1 MTAETRYFRVA
12 SGPIQSRSF
21 RIGTAIAGTVSAPV
35 GLRGCDRD
43 RVCGVPG
50 LIGLAVSTNGPV
62 ENLRLVANRGAEAG
76 LCQGGLIA
84 MAHAK
89 SGAAGSLAGS
99 EAISVLAPL
108 YQEFVHLVVLA
119 DSPIKEVA
127 DLRGRRVS
135 LGDESG
141 GGPFAA
147 QQVLAAA
154 RLSERQVR
162 ISNLTPG
169 AAADQLVAREID
181 AFFCVEGSPSPV
193 IQELA
198 SGIDIRLVPIEA
210 DGRLL
215 AKLPLSAA
223 STIPDESYRGVGP
236 TKTVGMPAFLAG
248 HSSLEPDLVYAV
260 VQAMWRRENRAL
272 RDAIASGRA
281 LNTFRPAA
289 DSDLP
294 LHPGAER
301 FYRDFGMPS

>member
-1 MTAETRYFRVA
+1 
-12 SGPIQSRSF
+12 
-21 RIGTAIAGTVSAPV
+21 
-35 GLRGCDRD
+35 
-43 RVCGVPG
+43 
-50 LIGLAVSTNGPV
+50 
-62 ENLRLVANRGAEAG
+62 
-76 LCQGGLIA
+76 
-84 MAHAK
+84 
-89 SGAAGSLAGS
+89 
-99 EAISVLAPL
+99 
-108 YQEFVHLVVLA
+108 
-119 DSPIKEVA
+119 
-127 DLRGRRVS
+127 
-135 LGDESG
+135 
-141 GGPFAA
+141 
-147 QQVLAAA
+147 
-154 RLSERQVR
+154 VR

>member
-1 MTAETRYFRVA
+1 VSNTNINHRGSAAVGSRRFAIGRRAALLGGLAACLSRPSSAMTAETRYFRVA

-50 LIGLAVSTNGPV
+50 LIGLAISTNGPV

-127 DLRGRRVS
+127 DLRATRLAWRRIGWRPVCRAAGPRGRAPV
-135 LGDESG
+135 GT
-141 GGPFAA
+141 P
-147 QQVLAAA
+147 
-154 RLSERQVR
+154 SE
-162 ISNLTPG
+162 
-169 AAADQLVAREID
+169 D
-181 AFFCVEGSPSPV
+181 
-193 IQELA
+193 
-198 SGIDIRLVPIEA
+198 
-210 DGRLL
+210 
-215 AKLPLSAA
+215 
-223 STIPDESYRGVGP
+223 
-236 TKTVGMPAFLAG
+236 
-248 HSSLEPDLVYAV
+248 LEPDT
-260 VQAMWRRENRAL
+260 WRRRRSARRAGDRRIFL
-272 RDAIASGRA
+272 R
-281 LNTFRPAA
+281 
-289 DSDLP
+289 
-294 LHPGAER
+294 
-301 FYRDFGMPS
+301 